1 MNIRQYAIGVLGV
14 VLAMSA
20 SAAQP
25 TTGIYL
31 GVKAGQFQIDDMDLG
46 NNIAVEFD
54 KSNTFGVIA
63 GYDFGDGLAVEL
75 DYYAGSTADV
85 DIKTNT
91 TATGEYEVSTLG
103 VYGVYRFYPELYQ
116 QLFFKAKFGLINE
129 EVSMS
134 AQNGQNFAAAEE
146 SDTGFSFG
154 AGLGFNIT
162 PNVLLEAE
170 YTVVEQD
177 VNLLSAGL
185 NFKF

>member
-1 MNIRQYAIGVLGV
+1 MKIRQYAIGVLGV

-20 SAAQP
+20 NAAQP

-31 GVKAGQFQIDDMDLG
+31 GVKAGQFQVDDMDLG
-46 NNIAVEFD
+46 NNVAVEFD

-75 DYYAGSTADV
+75 DYYAGSNAD
-85 DIKTNT
+85 IQTNT

-103 VYGVYRFYPELYQ
+103 VYGVYRYYPELYQ
-116 QLFFKAKFGLINE
+116 QLFFKAKVGLINE

-146 SDTGFSFG
+146 SDTGLSFG
-154 AGLGFNIT
+154 AGFGFNIT
-162 PNVLLEAE
+162 PNLSLEAE

-177 VNLLSAGL
+177 INLLSAGL
-185 NFKF
+185 NVKF

>member
-1 MNIRQYAIGVLGV
+1 MKIRQYAIGVLGA

-31 GVKAGQFQIDDMDLG
+31 GVKAGQFQVDDIDAG
-46 NNIAVEFD
+46 NNVSVEFD
-54 KSNTFGVIA
+54 KANSFGVVA

-75 DYYAGSTADV
+75 DYYAGSNS

-91 TATGEYEVSTLG
+91 GVTGEYEVSTLG

-116 QLFFKAKFGLINE
+116 QMFFKAKFGMINE
-129 EVSMS
+129 DISMS
-134 AQNGQNFAAAEE
+134 AQNGQNFAAASE

-154 AGLGFNIT
+154 AGLGFNIA

-185 NFKF
+185 NVKF